1 MPVLKF
7 RDVSKTFTMHLRGGT
22 EIAVLSGLSFEVEA
36 GECVVLAGPSGAGK
50 STVMRLAQGNY
61 AADAGSIEVTRG
73 GGTVDL
79 VSALPR
85 AVMRVRRE
93 AIGYVSQFLSVIP
106 RVPAL
111 ALVAEAAGNGG
122 RSDEAMAREMLTTLN
137 VPERLWDLPP
147 ATFSGGERQ
156 RVNIAISLA
165 SPRPL
170 LLLDEP
176 TASLDAANRD
186 VVVGMVEERRRAG
199 AAVLAIFHDAAVRD
213 ALATR
218 TLEVAPITEAVAA

>member
-1 MPVLKF
+1 MTVLKF
-7 RDVSKTFTMHLRGGT
+7 RDVSKTFIMHLRGGA

-61 AADAGSIEVTRG
+61 DADAGSIEVTHG
-73 GGTVDL
+73 GDTVDL
-79 VSALPR
+79 VSAGPR

-106 RVPAL
+106 RVPTL
-111 ALVAEAAGNGG
+111 ALVAEAAD
-122 RSDEAMAREMLTTLN
+122 DEAVAREMLATLN

-199 AAVLAIFHDAAVRD
+199 AAVLAIFHDAAVRE

-218 TLEVAPITEAVAA
+218 TLEVEPMTEKVAA

>member
-1 MPVLKF
+1 MPVLMF
-7 RDVSKTFTMHLRGGT
+7 RDVSKTFTMHLRGGA
-22 EIAVLSGLSFEVEA
+22 EIAVLRGLSFAVEA
-36 GECVVLAGPSGAGK
+36 GECVALAGPSGAGK

-61 AADAGSIEVTRG
+61 AADAGSIEVVHG
-73 GGTVDL
+73 GETVDL
-79 VSALPR
+79 VSASPR
-85 AVMRVRRE
+85 AIMRVRRE

-111 ALVAEAAGNGG
+111 ALVAEAAG
-122 RSDEAMAREMLTTLN
+122 DEALARDMLATLN

-165 SPRPL
+165 RPRPL

-199 AAVLAIFHDAAVRD
+199 AAVLAIFHDAAVRE

-218 TLEVAPITEAVAA
+218 TLEVAPIAGGIAA

>member
-1 MPVLKF
+1 MTVLQF
-7 RDVSKTFTMHLRGGT
+7 QNVSKTFTMHLRGGT
-22 EIAVLSGLSFEVEA
+22 EIAVLRDLSFTVEA

-61 AADAGSIEVTRG
+61 AAEAGNIQVTHG
-73 GGTVDL
+73 GATIDL
-79 VSALPR
+79 VTAPPR

-93 AIGYVSQFLSVIP
+93 AIGYVSQFLRVIP
-106 RVPAL
+106 RVPAV
-111 ALVAEAAGNGG
+111 ALVAEAAG
-122 RSDEAMAREMLTTLN
+122 DEKRAREMLAALN

-186 VVVGMVEERRRAG
+186 VVIGMVEERRRAG
-199 AAVLAIFHDAAVRD
+199 AAVLAIFHDAAVRE

-218 TLEVAPITEAVAA
+218 TLEVTSMAGRAAA